1 MGDGRRARGA
11 ATRQRIVEASV
22 SLIAT
27 KGLAGVSGATLSQ
40 AADVSKATVFHH
52 FPSIDEVP
60 LAALNSIID
69 GLVAAV
75 EHHDDARAY
84 LLQAGRDVLWLTADG
99 ADEALTMNALFT
111 GASQNPGLAE
121 RMASLSTTNRDR
133 MGQQL
138 AAAAPHADP
147 ERAREVADIAVTA
160 IDGMATHLT
169 LTRDREH
176 LERAWERLVELLL
189 LALGEPSVYAESEP

>member
-1 MGDGRRARGA
+1 MEDGRRARGA

-60 LAALNSIID
+60 LAALDFIID

-75 EHHDDARAY
+75 EHYDDARAF
-84 LLQAGRDVLWLTADG
+84 LIQAGRDVLWLTAEG

-111 GASQNPGLAE
+111 GASQNPELAE
-121 RMASLSTTNRDR
+121 RMASLSMTNRDR

-138 AAAAPHADP
+138 AAAAPRADP
-147 ERAREVADIAVTA
+147 ARAQEVADIAVTA

-169 LTRDREH
+169 LTRDRER

-189 LALGEPSVYAESEP
+189 LALGEPSFYPESTP

>member
-1 MGDGRRARGA
+1 M
-11 ATRQRIVEASV
+11 

-60 LAALNSIID
+60 LAALDFIID

-84 LLQAGRDVLWLTADG
+84 LLQSGRDVLWLTADG
-99 ADEALTMNALFT
+99 ADEALTMNALFA

-138 AAAAPHADP
+138 AAAAPSADP
-147 ERAREVADIAVTA
+147 ARAREVADIAVTA
-160 IDGMATHLT
+160 IDGMATHLM
-169 LTRDREH
+169 LTRDRER

-189 LALGEPSVYAESEP
+189 LALGEPSVYAESDP

>member
-1 MGDGRRARGA
+1 MEDGRRARGA

-60 LAALNSIID
+60 LAALDFIID

-75 EHHDDARAY
+75 EHHDDARAF
-84 LLQAGRDVLWLTADG
+84 LLQAGRDVLWLTAEG

-111 GASQNPGLAE
+111 GASQNPGSPSAWRRCRRPIAIEWDSSSPPLRRAPTLRE
-121 RMASLSTTNRDR
+121 LEKWPTSPSPRSTVW
-133 MGQQL
+133 
-138 AAAAPHADP
+138 PP
-147 ERAREVADIAVTA
+147 I
-160 IDGMATHLT
+160 
-169 LTRDREH
+169 
-176 LERAWERLVELLL
+176 
-189 LALGEPSVYAESEP
+189 

>member
-1 MGDGRRARGA
+1 M
-11 ATRQRIVEASV
+11 

-111 GASQNPGLAE
+111 GASQNPELAE
-121 RMASLSTTNRDR
+121 RMASLSTTNRDQWDSSSPPLRR
-133 MGQQL
+133 M
-138 AAAAPHADP
+138 P
-147 ERAREVADIAVTA
+147 
-160 IDGMATHLT
+160 T
-169 LTRDREH
+169 LSE
-176 LERAWERLVELLL
+176 LEKWPIS
-189 LALGEPSVYAESEP
+189 PSPRSMVWPPI